1 MGVAAEGNPLCVG
14 VEDYAV
20 RSHPGRSNPVAQLVG
35 SVRDSEV
42 GDCNHGEAR
51 VYHIHPRRDIRDEE
65 ESGIGKGRDMELALL
80 RVAPRRNEME
90 NEMVSRKQQ
99 RTSATHVT

>member
-1 MGVAAEGNPLCVG
+1 MGN
-14 VEDYAV
+14 
-20 RSHPGRSNPVAQLVG
+20 
-35 SVRDSEV
+35 VRDSEV
-42 GDCNHGEAR
+42 WDCNHGEVL
-51 VYHIHPRRDIRDEE
+51 VYHNHLQGGIRGEE
-65 ESGIGKGRDMELALL
+65 ETGIGKGRDMELALL